1 MTESDG
7 TIVENINPRNIK
19 SVKREETLRIVKFV
33 NEGMCLAYDADSKP
47 VFVRYVLPGELV
59 KVKIYREHK
68 DYAIAEPLEILE
80 PSASRIEPRCAYFS
94 LCGGCDLQMLDYDT
108 QIEVKKALII
118 DTFKSIGKME
128 DVEVTG
134 VIKSD
139 PCYNYRNTE
148 TFKVGMRY
156 KSVGF
161 FRKDTK
167 SVVDIE
173 ECKIAM
179 NGINKAL
186 NSVRNGEYP
195 KHNFKVRT
203 TLDGDTVIN
212 WINVDG
218 YRDSEVYE
226 TVSAAGFSIKYKIS
240 KDSFFQVNDYVV
252 PLWIEKIISFLDKD
266 KSERIFDLYCGIGLI
281 TLFVGHFSSE
291 TVGVE
296 LSKSSI
302 KDALHNLEINGGA
315 SNVKFIESAVEEVVD
330 KLGRA
335 DVVIIDPPR
344 KGIDQKSLDSIL
356 DISPKKII
364 YSSCKPQT
372 MARDISL
379 LSNDYKIKELI
390 LVDMFPQTHHLEL
403 LALLVKK

>member
-1 MTESDG
+1 MTEFDG
-7 TIVENINPRNIK
+7 VVENINPRKIK
-19 SVKREETLRIVKFV
+19 SVKREETLKIVKFV

-47 VFVRYVLPGELV
+47 VFVRYVLPDELV
-59 KVKIYREHK
+59 RVNIYREHK

-80 PSASRIEPRCAYFS
+80 ASAARIEPQCAYFS
-94 LCGGCDLQMLDYDT
+94 LCGGCDYQMLDYDT
-108 QIEVKKALII
+108 QLEVKKALAI

-128 DVEVTG
+128 DVEITD

-156 KSVGF
+156 KSIGF
-161 FRKDTK
+161 FRKD
-167 SVVDIE
+167 SRFVVDIE

-186 NSVRNGEYP
+186 NAVRNGDYP

-212 WINVDG
+212 WIKVDG

-226 TVSAAGFSIKYKIS
+226 TVSAAGLSIKYKIS
-240 KDSFFQVNDYVV
+240 KDSFFQVNDYVI
-252 PLWIEKIISFLDKD
+252 PLWIEKIISFLDKN
-266 KSERIFDLYCGIGLI
+266 KNERIFDLYCGIGLI

-291 TVGVE
+291 TIGVE

-302 KDALHNLEINGGA
+302 KDALHNLDINGGA

-335 DVVIIDPPR
+335 
-344 KGIDQKSLDSIL
+344 
-356 DISPKKII
+356 
-364 YSSCKPQT
+364 
-372 MARDISL
+372 
-379 LSNDYKIKELI
+379 
-390 LVDMFPQTHHLEL
+390 
-403 LALLVKK
+403 

>member
-1 MTESDG
+1 
-7 TIVENINPRNIK
+7 
-19 SVKREETLRIVKFV
+19 
-33 NEGMCLAYDADSKP
+33 
-47 VFVRYVLPGELV
+47 
-59 KVKIYREHK
+59 
-68 DYAIAEPLEILE
+68 
-80 PSASRIEPRCAYFS
+80 
-94 LCGGCDLQMLDYDT
+94 
-108 QIEVKKALII
+108 
-118 DTFKSIGKME
+118 
-128 DVEVTG
+128 
-134 VIKSD
+134 
-139 PCYNYRNTE
+139 
-148 TFKVGMRY
+148 
-156 KSVGF
+156 
-161 FRKDTK
+161 
-167 SVVDIE
+167 
-173 ECKIAM
+173 
-179 NGINKAL
+179 
-186 NSVRNGEYP
+186 
-195 KHNFKVRT
+195 
-203 TLDGDTVIN
+203 
-212 WINVDG
+212 
-218 YRDSEVYE
+218 
-226 TVSAAGFSIKYKIS
+226 
-240 KDSFFQVNDYVV
+240 
-252 PLWIEKIISFLDKD
+252 
-266 KSERIFDLYCGIGLI
+266 FDLYCGIGLI

-403 LALLVKK
+403 LALLEKK

>member
-1 MTESDG
+1 MAEFNG

-33 NEGMCLAYDADSKP
+33 NEGVCLAYDAESKP

-68 DYAIAEPLEILE
+68 DYAIAEPIEILE
-80 PSASRIEPRCAYFS
+80 PSASRIEPACSYFS
-94 LCGGCDLQMLDYDT
+94 MCGGCDFQMLDYDT
-108 QIEVKKALII
+108 QLEIKKALVI
-118 DTFKSIGKME
+118 DTFKSIGKLE
-128 DVEVTG
+128 EVEVTG

-139 PCYNYRNTE
+139 PFYNYRNTE

-179 NGINKAL
+179 SGINKAL
-186 NSVRNGEYP
+186 SSVRNGDYP

-212 WINVDG
+212 WIDVDG
-218 YRDSEVYE
+218 YEDREVYE
-226 TVSAAGFSIKYKIS
+226 TINAVGLSIKYKIS

-252 PLWIEKIISFLDKD
+252 PLWIEKIISFLEKD

-281 TLFVGHFSSE
+281 TLFVSHFAGE

-302 KDALHNLEINGGA
+302 KDAIHNVEINGVT

-379 LSNDYKIKELI
+379 LSSAYKIKELI

-403 LALLVKK
+403 LALLEKK